1 MNFKVLWYMIL
12 FSVMVVWGLNVV
24 AIKILVQHFPPITMQ
39 ALRVLI
45 AGIVI
50 LMILVFQKS
59 LRKLTK
65 RELLYTLGSGL
76 FGVLGHHFFIGIG
89 LVNTTASNGALIL
102 GLIPLVTSLLAVIF
116 LKEKLTS
123 FRIIGYLLGFVGV
136 SFIIIQGNGSVSGV
150 SIGDIYMLGAVVTQA
165 ISFIFIK
172 KATRTLDSKL
182 MTATMILFGSTL
194 LLGISQFME
203 PAGITTFTTTNLFI
217 WFVFISSAVFATGI
231 GHMLY
236 NTAIHHLGAAETS
249 IFINLTTFFSLIG
262 SALFLGETIKAV
274 QIYGFV
280 IIVIG
285 VIFGTGTVDYYL
297 NKRKSKATSVVSAN

>member
-1 MNFKVLWYMIL
+1 MNFKALWYVIL
-12 FSVMVVWGLNVV
+12 FIIMVVWGFNVV

-39 ALRVLI
+39 ALRVLV

-50 LMILVFQKS
+50 LLILLFKKS
-59 LRKLTK
+59 IRKLTK
-65 RELLYTLGSGL
+65 RELLYTLGAGL

-102 GLIPLVTSLLAVIF
+102 ALIPLVTSFLAVIF
-116 LKEKLTS
+116 LKEKLTT
-123 FRIIGYLLGFVGV
+123 FRIIGYLLGFLGV
-136 SFIIIQGNGSVSGV
+136 SFIIIQGNGSVTGISK
-150 SIGDIYMLGAVVTQA
+150 GDIYMLGAVVTQA
-165 ISFIFIK
+165 ISFVLIK
-172 KATRTLDSKL
+172 KATTSLDSKL
-182 MTATMILFGSTL
+182 MTALMIIFGSTL

-203 PAGITTFTTTNLFI
+203 PIEITAFTTTSSFI
-217 WFVFISSAVFATGI
+217 WFIFFSSAVLATGI

-262 SALFLGETIKAV
+262 SALFLEETINAI
-274 QIYGFV
+274 QIYGFI

-285 VIFGTGTVDYYL
+285 VILGTGTVEHYL
-297 NKRKSKATSVVSAN
+297 NKKRNKPTSVISAN